1 MEMNKPITM
10 GMCLL
15 FGIIIVVK
23 TLLCKGISIGIFL
36 ILFWVKGK
44 KLQFNS
50 DKWDDFFLQMPAK
63 TVQRYAVTIYLM
75 AAVSST
81 VISYFIL
88 EWVEC
93 QYSLGIAALLL
104 VGGLVITAYRWH
116 TKGKNYLLKRY
127 QEIPETILERR
138 KREETV
144 E

>member
-1 MEMNKPITM
+1 MNKPITM

-63 TVQRYAVTIYLM
+63 TVQRYAVTIYLT

-81 VISYFIL
+81 IISYFIL

-116 TKGKNYLLKRY
+116 TKGKDYLLKRY
-127 QEIPETILERR
+127 REIPETILERR
-138 KREETV
+138 KREETA

>member
-1 MEMNKPITM
+1 MNKPITM

-15 FGIIIVVK
+15 FGIIIVMK

-50 DKWDDFFLQMPAK
+50 DKWDDFFLQMPTK
-63 TVQRYAVTIYLM
+63 TVQRYAVTIYL
-75 AAVSST
+75 AATVSST
-81 VISYFIL
+81 IISYFIL

-104 VGGLVITAYRWH
+104 AGGLVITAYRWH
-116 TKGKNYLLKRY
+116 TKGKDYLLKRY
-127 QEIPETILERR
+127 REIPETILERR
-138 KREETV
+138 KREETA

>member
-1 MEMNKPITM
+1 MNKPITM